1 MATILHFY
9 KTGEI
14 IGRVPD
20 AIAEQIKREYPASPS
35 NDSGAFEAGN
45 IPGLVESFKHPDL
58 RADSVVYA
66 D

>member
-1 MATILHFY
+1 MTTILHFY

-20 AIAEQIKREYPASPS
+20 AIAAQIKRDFPDSPS

-58 RADSVVYA
+58 RHDSVAYT